1 MESESLCSHSIFG
14 IKVWLRTVTI
24 LMDAIHFL
32 IQLSKFDLYCNH
44 FLILNFRK
52 KKTWNPKIEWT
63 LQLSSSKI
71 GWNLGVCVLT
81 VFLGSSCDWRRWR
94 FWWMRYIC
102 EFQHHR
108 ISIWPK
114 ICNCPCPAEY
124 SGSIGHTALWEE
136 NTLSTL
142 FKNNS

>member
-1 MESESLCSHSIFG
+1 MYEFSSAHLKLDGITVFLGSSCEWRWWWYWWKFNCQIF
-14 IKVWLRTVTI
+14 I
-24 LMDAIHFL
+24 LSQSFPDYAL
-32 IQLSKFDLYCNH
+32 LET
-44 FLILNFRK
+44 
-52 KKTWNPKIEWT
+52 TWNSEIVWT
-63 LQLSSSKI
+63 SELSSSKI

-114 ICNCPCPAEY
+114 ICNCPCPVEH
-124 SGSIGHTALWEE
+124 SGKVGLTVGRKYG
-136 NTLSTL
+136 TYKL
-142 FKNNS
+142 FVGPNV